1 MISLTDL
8 DYWKGKFE
16 ADTPIKIGKRHFK
29 SDILKVVLMFCY
41 QDVYGKYGKLIPT
54 KEKEES
60 IYTDENG
67 IMFTEDI
74 DINYLNEIESLF
86 LDGSYEYKFYDY
98 LRYCNIGDIDIK
110 QIKNKYSQL
119 DLSSIR
125 DITLYAKNEYFRNE
139 FFKFLN
145 EKNSDFQTK
154 FCKLIRPISIEVTT
168 KSKFYGYFGSEFVE
182 LIKNLINGDSND
194 NEQLKKTYES
204 INECEKFSLDSIN
217 YGRRNAGQKEIAYLD
232 NPNIKTNNVLYICE
246 FEYFFQDLI
255 IKCLQ
260 HLDNENLDTLL
271 RIKDYS
277 LNNIPPATG
286 KSWRKNIY
294 IEQDRSYCYN
304 GHLVHATE
312 TVFDRYEEGDNIN
325 FNIKKIYDEQKAII
339 NIFRMY
345 LDNNFDYKE
354 LLYLNCSDIC
364 IELIEVIN
372 NKDKVLVMEK
382 KSK

>member
-1 MISLTDL
+1 MLL
-8 DYWKGKFE
+8 D
-16 ADTPIKIGKRHFK
+16 
-29 SDILKVVLMFCY
+29 
-41 QDVYGKYGKLIPT
+41 
-54 KEKEES
+54 
-60 IYTDENG
+60 
-67 IMFTEDI
+67 TEYI
-74 DINYLNEIESLF
+74 HQNS
-86 LDGSYEYKFYDY
+86 
-98 LRYCNIGDIDIK
+98 LRYH
-110 QIKNKYSQL
+110 YL
-119 DLSSIR
+119 
-125 DITLYAKNEYFRNE
+125 TYF
-139 FFKFLN
+139 
-145 EKNSDFQTK
+145 
-154 FCKLIRPISIEVTT
+154 
-168 KSKFYGYFGSEFVE
+168 
-182 LIKNLINGDSND
+182 
-194 NEQLKKTYES
+194 
-204 INECEKFSLDSIN
+204 
-217 YGRRNAGQKEIAYLD
+217 
-232 NPNIKTNNVLYICE
+232 E